1 MERETGQEKAPAA
14 NRGDGGFFQE
24 AAHTQATGADRLGHE
39 RPVPSLAPSPQDL
52 TGVLCSGRDGGER
65 TASHRGEAPAASHS
79 DGVAERG
86 VGLKTPGSLRGG

>member
-39 RPVPSLAPSPQDL
+39 RGMAQSVRKDEKHATQES
-52 TGVLCSGRDGGER
+52 R
-65 TASHRGEAPAASHS
+65 
-79 DGVAERG
+79 
-86 VGLKTPGSLRGG
+86 K